1 MAATLSPQSS
11 TARRSARR
19 VTDSP
24 APVDRVRRRRGPD
37 LRRRRGVLAR
47 YSDAQGRPRE
57 VLAQAGLAGSVLV
70 VDRESGTRED
80 ARLVAHLGCDEPP
93 ENATL
98 ICALYLEHVRI
109 GRCRCRLVTGEDFRS
124 APLADHPDPQ
134 PTLHEVSAAIE
145 RSDCSGS
152 RYRLELLDVG
162 MSIPQLR
169 WCRCSST
176 DCSSRPVSV
185 REVVADLE
193 SYDPVCTLTRSA
205 LAFHGAGGEVSV
217 TVLRA
222 ELRRVQESPIVLNGR
237 LRGVV
242 LATIEQQG
250 LSMSE
255 IATRCGRVKV
265 DRKGHPS
272 GETSWLARRLGI
284 LPEAGQSTPTPWV
297 HSDVLALIA
306 RRGLGISPRE
316 VEG

>member
-1 MAATLSPQSS
+1 
-11 TARRSARR
+11 
-19 VTDSP
+19 
-24 APVDRVRRRRGPD
+24 
-37 LRRRRGVLAR
+37 VLAR
-47 YSDAQGRPRE
+47 YCDVQGRPRE
-57 VLAQAGLAGSVLV
+57 VLAQAGSAGSVLV
-70 VDRESGTRED
+70 VDRDAATRED
-80 ARLVAHLGCDEPP
+80 ARLVAHLSCDEPP
-93 ENATL
+93 ENASL
-98 ICALYLEHVRI
+98 VCAEYLERVRS
-109 GRCRCRLVTGEDFRS
+109 GRCRCRLVTDEDFRS
-124 APLADHPDPQ
+124 APLSEDPDPE
-134 PTLHEVSAAIE
+134 LASSEVSTAIE
-145 RSDCSGS
+145 RADCSDS
-152 RYRLELLDVG
+152 RYRLELLDIG

-169 WCRCSST
+169 WCVCSST
-176 DCSSRPVSV
+176 GCGSRPVSV

-193 SYDPVCTLTRSA
+193 SYEPVCTLTRRA
-205 LAFHGAGGEVSV
+205 LAFHRAGGEVSI

-284 LPEAGQSTPTPWV
+284 LPEAGQSTPTPWI